1 LAKRAFAVF
10 ITLSIVGV
18 LAYLADVQL
27 LVRALEALPP
37 QQLALLVGVFLL
49 GALVKGLRWAFYLR
63 AAQLDIRWRDGMTTY
78 LAAMTTSP
86 LPGGSWLAP
95 RLAQEHGHV
104 RMRQA
109 APAVFFGFII
119 DAITVPTLVFILF
132 LVTDQPRYSFVV
144 PLIGLGLGI
153 VMFSIGRSE
162 LVWQFVSR
170 QLARSR
176 FTRGWLP
183 KEQDVQLRVRSLMR
197 PGPVLGGILFSLGA
211 TLCSAAFLLVIVDAL
226 TIRGLEPL
234 EALWI
239 HSVSETAGI
248 AIPIPGGF
256 GVTDSSIA
264 GMLNRTG
271 IGLTRA
277 TFLALML
284 RSMSVVF
291 RVFFGS
297 LVLFLFYDR
306 FLLSVLDIRGRTRN
320 AYHRAVSIP
329 GLKQT
334 LRPVA
339 NALRARASQPVAPI
353 LDASVTILE
362 TPAAVEEGTAGD

>member
-1 LAKRAFAVF
+1 MIKRAFVVSIVLA
-10 ITLSIVGV
+10 IVGV
-18 LAYLADVQL
+18 LAYLADIEL

-37 QQLALLVGVFLL
+37 QQLALLVGVFLF

-63 AAQLDIRWRDGMTTY
+63 AAKLDIRWRDGMTTY

-109 APAVFFGFII
+109 APAVFFGFIV

-132 LVTDQPRYSFVV
+132 LATDQPRYSFVV
-144 PLIGLGLGI
+144 PLVGLGLGI
-153 VMFSIGRSE
+153 TLFSVGRSQ
-162 LVWQFVSR
+162 LVWNFVSR
-170 QLARSR
+170 QLARTR

-183 KEQDVQLRVRSLMR
+183 KEQDIQIRVRALMR
-197 PGPVLGGILFSLGA
+197 PGPVLGGIIFSLGA
-211 TLCSAAFLLVIVDAL
+211 TLCSAAFLMVIVDAL
-226 TIRGLEPL
+226 TIRGLQPL

-239 HSVSETAGI
+239 HTVSETAGI

-277 TFLALML
+277 TFLALIL

-291 RVFFGS
+291 RVFFGT
-297 LVLFLFYDR
+297 LFLFLYYDR

-320 AYHRAVSIP
+320 AYRRAITIP

-334 LRPVA
+334 LRPLA
-339 NALRARASQPVAPI
+339 AALHLRHRQPVAPM
-353 LDASVTILE
+353 LDI
-362 TPAAVEEGTAGD
+362 PGPIEEGSVGD